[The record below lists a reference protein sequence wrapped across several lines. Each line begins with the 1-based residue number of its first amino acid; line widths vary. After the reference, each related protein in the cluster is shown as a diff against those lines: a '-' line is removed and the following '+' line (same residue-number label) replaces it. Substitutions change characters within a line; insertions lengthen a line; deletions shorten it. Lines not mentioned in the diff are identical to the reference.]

1 MTTHDASRMITPL
14 AAFEYHPRTR
24 LVFGTGSLNR
34 LGELARGEEALR
46 VLLVTDPG
54 LERAG
59 HADRAIRS
67 LRDAGLD
74 VVVFDGVEEN
84 PTSRHVEAGLEV
96 ARRGAIDFIV
106 GVGGG
111 SAMDCAKGI
120 NFLFSCGGEMKDYWG
135 VGKATGPMMK
145 MIAVPTTAGT
155 GSEAQS
161 FALISDPVTHQK
173 MACGDPK
180 AACRIALLDPELT
193 LSQPESVTA
202 ATGTD
207 AIVHAVETFVTRR
220 RNPLSIMFAREAWR
234 LLHASFETVLKDPRD
249 MDARGGM
256 LLGAFYAGM
265 AIENSM
271 LGATHSAANPLTAR
285 YGTVH
290 GVAVGM
296 LLPHVV
302 RCNAEVV
309 DEEYRELARFG
320 ALPQNGTE
328 APGEPLAGYLESLF
342 AKSGLPRCLSECGVK
357 AEAIPEL
364 AAEAAGQW
372 TAQFNPRQ
380 LSTQDFEALYRCAL

>member
-1 MTTHDASRMITPL
+1 MAERL
-14 AAFEYHPRTR
+14 QAFEYHPRTR
-24 LVFGTGSLNR
+24 LVFGTGSLDR
-34 LGELARGEEALR
+34 LGELARGEQARR

-67 LRDAGLD
+67 LEDADLD

-84 PTSRHVEAGLEV
+84 PTSRHVDAGLDA
-96 ARRGAIDFIV
+96 ARQGRIDFIV
-106 GVGGG
+106 GLGGG
-111 SAMDCAKGI
+111 SSMDCAKGI
-120 NFLFSCGGEMKDYWG
+120 NFLFSCGGKMKDYWG
-135 VGKATGPMMK
+135 VGKATKPLLK
-145 MIAVPTTAGT
+145 MIAIPTTAGT
-155 GSEAQS
+155 GSETQS

-180 AACRIALLDPELT
+180 AACCIALLDPELT
-193 LSQPESVTA
+193 LSQPEAVTA

-220 RNPLSIMFAREAWR
+220 RNPLSMIFARESWR
-234 LLHASFETVLKDPRD
+234 LLQGSLETVLEHPGDL
-249 MDARGGM
+249 DARGRM
-256 LLGAFYAGM
+256 LLGASYAGM

-290 GVAVGM
+290 GAAVGM

-302 RCNAEVV
+302 RWNAAVV
-309 DEEYRELARFG
+309 DEEYQELARLG
-320 ALPQNGTE
+320 ALRQNGKE
-328 APGEPLAGYLESLF
+328 VPGEPLASHVESLF
-342 AKSGLPRCLSECGVK
+342 ARTGLPRTLSECGVTPD
-357 AEAIPEL
+357 AIPEL
-364 AAEAAGQW
+364 AEEAAGQW

>member
-1 MTTHDASRMITPL
+1 MADRL
-14 AAFEYHPRTR
+14 QAFEYHPRTR
-24 LVFGTGSLNR
+24 IVFGAGSLNR
-34 LGELARGEEALR
+34 LGELARGEEARR

-59 HADRAIRS
+59 HAERAIRS
-67 LRDAGLD
+67 LKDADLD

-84 PTSRHVEAGLEV
+84 PTARHVDAGLDV
-96 ARRGAIDFIV
+96 ARRGRVDFII
-106 GVGGG
+106 GLGGG

-120 NFLFSCGGEMKDYWG
+120 NFLVSCGGEMKDYWG
-135 VGKATGPMMK
+135 VGKATKPMLK

-193 LSQPESVTA
+193 LSQPEAVTA

-220 RNPLSIMFAREAWR
+220 RNPLSVVFAREAWR
-234 LLHASFETVLKDPRD
+234 LLQGSFEAVLKNPTDVE
-249 MDARGGM
+249 ARGRM
-256 LLGAFYAGM
+256 LLGATYAGL

-290 GVAVGM
+290 GAAVGL

-302 RCNAEVV
+302 RCNAAVV
-309 DEEYRELARFG
+309 DDEYRELARLG
-320 ALPQNGTE
+320 ALPQNGRG
-328 APGEPLAGYLESLF
+328 APGEPLASYIESLF
-342 AKSGLPRCLSECGVK
+342 SRTGLPRSLSECGVK
-357 AEAIPEL
+357 EEVIPDLAEE
-364 AAEAAGQW
+364 AAEQW

-380 LSTQDFEALYRCAL
+380 LSIQDFEALYRCAL

>member
-1 MTTHDASRMITPL
+1 MAECLEP
-14 AAFEYHPRTR
+14 FEYHARTR
-24 LVFGTGSLNR
+24 LVFGPGR
-34 LGELARGEEALR
+34 LASVGELARAEGARR

-54 LERAG
+54 IERAG
-59 HADRAIRS
+59 HADRALRS
-67 LRDAGLD
+67 LKGAGLE

-84 PTSRHVEAGLEV
+84 PTSRHVDAGREV
-96 ARRGAIDFIV
+96 ARRGRIDFIV
-106 GVGGG
+106 GLGGG
-111 SAMDCAKGI
+111 SAMDSAKGI
-120 NFLFSCGGEMKDYWG
+120 NFVFSGGGDIKDYWG
-135 VGKATGPMMK
+135 VDKATKPMLK
-145 MIAVPTTAGT
+145 MIAIPTTAGT
-155 GSEAQS
+155 GSETQS

-180 AACRIALLDPELT
+180 ACCSIALLDPELT
-193 LSQPESVTA
+193 LSQPERVTA

-220 RNPLSIMFAREAWR
+220 RNPLSMVFAREAWR
-234 LLHASFETVLKDPRD
+234 LLAGSFETVMRNPGDLE
-249 MDARGGM
+249 ARGCM
-256 LLGAFYAGM
+256 LLGASYAGM

-302 RCNAEVV
+302 RWNAAVV
-309 DEEYRELARFG
+309 DDEYRELARLGRLPENG
-320 ALPQNGTE
+320 A
-328 APGEPLAGYLESLF
+328 ASPGEPLASHIEKLF
-342 AKSGLPRCLSECGVK
+342 ARTGLPRSLTECGVK

-364 AAEAAGQW
+364 AKEAAGQW

-380 LSTQDFEALYRCAL
+380 LKTEDFEALYRCAL